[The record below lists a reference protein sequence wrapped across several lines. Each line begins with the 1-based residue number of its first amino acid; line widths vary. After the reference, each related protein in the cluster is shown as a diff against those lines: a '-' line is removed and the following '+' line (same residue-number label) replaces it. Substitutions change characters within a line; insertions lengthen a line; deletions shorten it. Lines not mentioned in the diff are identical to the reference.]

1 MPRASDGGFLG
12 ARTRVAPA
20 SPAAYNLCALGPG
33 RSHDNP
39 LCDVG
44 IGVPA
49 FRLRWQSSLAMET
62 DARSNYEK
70 SAASYQIC
78 LAATHQSVSACE
90 AQRRTMDA
98 DERAFKNLSAD
109 VSTK

>member
-1 MPRASDGGFLG
+1 MTIRFAMLALACLLSG
-12 ARTRVAPA
+12 
-20 SPAAYNLCALGPG
+20 CAG
-33 RSHDNP
+33 NP
-39 LCDVG
+39 V
-44 IGVPA
+44 
-49 FRLRWQSSLAMET
+49 AMET

-70 SAASYQIC
+70 SAANYQIC

-109 VSTK
+109 ASTK